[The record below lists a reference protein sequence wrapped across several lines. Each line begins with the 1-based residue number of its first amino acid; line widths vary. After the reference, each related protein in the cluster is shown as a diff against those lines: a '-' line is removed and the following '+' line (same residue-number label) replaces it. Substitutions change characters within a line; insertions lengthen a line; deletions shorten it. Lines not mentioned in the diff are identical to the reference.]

1 MSAETVNAAFISERK
16 KKIEKKFIKIKQ
28 GKWVMMLYAEHCL
41 VLRLFS
47 LYFYS
52 FVVSLS
58 LYRA

>member
-1 MSAETVNAAFISERK
+1 MSGETVNAAFMTDRK
-16 KKIEKKFIKIKQ
+16 KSIEKKLIKIKQ

-52 FVVSLS
+52 FVVSSS